1 MKNKIK
7 KTSSINE
14 NKNSSKRTKK
24 MREEHLI
31 KIVQLAI
38 TNPFIARN
46 TTDFILLV
54 CKKLNLSYH
63 QAKRDILEVKKR
75 EKESFRLNSKK
86 ELSKKINELAFIKE
100 IALKQ
105 KNLNCYLGAIKT
117 EVQLLGLEKLNIF
130 IKKEKSEVETL
141 ENKKELF
148 LKMIKEKT
156 QE

>member
-75 EKESFRLNSKK
+75 
-86 ELSKKINELAFIKE
+86 
-100 IALKQ
+100 
-105 KNLNCYLGAIKT
+105 
-117 EVQLLGLEKLNIF
+117 
-130 IKKEKSEVETL
+130 
-141 ENKKELF
+141 
-148 LKMIKEKT
+148 
-156 QE
+156 